1 MSSKSHSLNLW
12 NLEDSTTKLDIDVSS
27 TKVSVKTTGSQFI
40 EVTPVL
46 TLIDSVGGDIASVST
61 SIHTLTADLTNAVT
75 VSSTASTL
83 VQSNLDDYKTSNN
96 SALAVV
102 NNTVVSNKAI
112 SDANHV
118 ADANSRTALELSLE
132 TKLDTEIVDRTTADS
147 VLTSSLATEV
157 SNRISSILN
166 EVTLRAAADS
176 LLTTNLASCQ
186 SQVDGI
192 LSGSAVDLDSFLEVV
207 NSYSTLN
214 TDALAQIASLNSLI
228 VTLTARVDDLT
239 NP

>member
-12 NLEDSTTKLDIDVSS
+12 NTEDSTTKLDIDVTTS
-27 TKVSVKTTGSQFI
+27 KVSISTTGSQFI
-40 EVTPVL
+40 EITPVL
-46 TLIDSVGGDIASVST
+46 TLIDSVGGDIPSVST
-61 SIHTLTADLTNAVT
+61 ALHTLTQAVASGT
-75 VSSTASTL
+75 AGSAAASSL
-83 VQSNLDDYKTSNN
+83 VQSNLDDYKISNN

-132 TKLDTEIVDRTTADS
+132 TKLDTEVVALQGADS

-157 SNRISSILN
+157 SNRTSSILN
-166 EVTLRAAADS
+166 EVTLRSNADT

-186 SQVDGI
+186 TQVDGI
-192 LSGSAVDLDSFLEVV
+192 LAGSSVDLDSFLEVV
-207 NSYSTLN
+207 NSYSELI
-214 TDALAQIASLNSLI
+214 DPIAQREYS
-228 VTLTARVDDLT
+228 
-239 NP
+239 